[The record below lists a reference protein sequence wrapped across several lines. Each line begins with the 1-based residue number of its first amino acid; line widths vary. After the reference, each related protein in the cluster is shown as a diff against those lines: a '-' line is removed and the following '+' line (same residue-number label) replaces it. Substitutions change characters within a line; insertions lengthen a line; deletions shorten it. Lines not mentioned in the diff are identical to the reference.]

1 MKTRN
6 TLLIVLAP
14 IFTTTVFAV
23 FSLAS
28 IRGDVVMAVALSIGL
43 LLFAVRD
50 YARRPNKILLHKPAA
65 LLRPVLPV
73 TIDARQQV
81 RLSGHRDASRQSTAA

>member
-23 FSLAS
+23 FSLTFL
-28 IRGDVVMAVALSIGL
+28 RGDTLMAVALSIGL

-50 YARRPNKILLHKPAA
+50 YARRPNKIVLSKPAA

-73 TIDARQQV
+73 TIDVRQQIG
-81 RLSGHRDASRQSTAA
+81 LPGDCDARSESTAA